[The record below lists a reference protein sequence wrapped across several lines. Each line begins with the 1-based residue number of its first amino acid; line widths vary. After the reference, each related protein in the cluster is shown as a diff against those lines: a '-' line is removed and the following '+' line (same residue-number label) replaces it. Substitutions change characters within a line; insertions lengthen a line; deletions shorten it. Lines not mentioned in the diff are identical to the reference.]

1 MNRPG
6 SSFHLRPLKNLNINV
21 GSYEHKGYGFMDAKY
36 NTNFL
41 VDEKF
46 GEKTT
51 FIHEV
56 ATCSIS

>member
-1 MNRPG
+1 M
-6 SSFHLRPLKNLNINV
+6 LDLN
-21 GSYEHKGYGFMDAKY
+21 EHKGYGFMDAKY

-41 VDEKF
+41 VDENF

-56 ATCSIS
+56 TTCSIS